1 MSKNLVVICKNIE
14 EGHKI
19 IVNEKYII
27 NREKNDQKKKKRHS
41 IITHKKSQSE
51 WIGISYGEMFF
62 FT

>member
-27 NREKNDQKKKKRHS
+27 NREKMTKKKNVIQS
-41 IITHKKSQSE
+41 LLAKSHNPNESAFLME
-51 WIGISYGEMFF
+51 KCFF